1 MKQSMVIYYS
11 FYEAILDL
19 PPKNQLEVFIAICKF
34 GFTEEEPELTG
45 ISNTVFK
52 LIRPQLEANNRKAAI
67 GIANGSKGADYG
79 HLGGRP
85 AKEKPPR
92 NPQETPI
99 EGLAETPKKPSNV
112 NDNNNDNVNKN
123 NNKNN
128 NVNGNENKNL
138 TPPTNQS
145 DLGNIFNGLLPE
157 FSEYINARIKSNVP
171 FKFNEEWAKRKDC
184 YYGLVLNNQNFQKKI
199 KNKNISEDDAKK
211 YISEWLKHLYENKL
225 DQQWDTITDMCTHCL
240 NFINLKLSNNGKP
253 NAKNTVAYIQQQ
265 QMREPARDFGE
276 L

>member
-19 PPKNQLEVFIAICKF
+19 PPKNQLEVFNAICKF

-99 EGLAETPKKPSNV
+99 GGLAETPKKPSNV
-112 NDNNNDNVNKN
+112 NDNNNDNDNVN
-123 NNKNN
+123 NNDTLKKDATEFLTSLPDNI
-128 NVNGNENKNL
+128 KNL
-138 TPPTNQS
+138 AKKTGMNKLIIYQTLKADKQTCELSSMFIKAFYLDEIYRENVRRSYMLKEPILN
-145 DLGNIFNGLLPE
+145 
-157 FSEYINARIKSNVP
+157 EYIIKFGNYIQSTE
-171 FKFNEEWAKRKDC
+171 K
-184 YYGLVLNNQNFQKKI
+184 YLNMWDEKSI
-199 KNKNISEDDAKK
+199 KNYFVNWMNTSIQYPTKP
-211 YISEWLKHLYENKL
+211 
-225 DQQWDTITDMCTHCL
+225 Q
-240 NFINLKLSNNGKP
+240 SNEK
-253 NAKNTVAYIQQQ
+253 
-265 QMREPARDFGE
+265 R
-276 L
+276 